1 MNQYI
6 VLKDV
11 FYNWRP
17 TSEHVLDL
25 IKMEQVPESIKKSHD
40 IPTFIG

>member
-1 MNQYI
+1 MNLYI

-25 IKMEQVPESIKKSHD
+25 IKDVTGAKINKEI
-40 IPTFIG
+40 I